1 MVCELVTDER
11 GVIEG
16 AGAEAA
22 ELLAIERNFLL
33 GKPLA
38 AFVAD
43 TDRRRFRTLL
53 LDLAEPGRTI
63 EASLDFT
70 PRHREALAARVF
82 GTREDGRIVWRL
94 EAADDEPADEP
105 PWPGATAGPAPTDRW
120 ATRLLTRLPH
130 GVVVVDPKLTV
141 VFANPA
147 ARRLFGGSGVRV
159 GGALPDP
166 WPRFPLREHA
176 QTLFGSQP
184 RVGRRVLDVGDRA
197 LAVEAMTSAD
207 KRTALLMIED
217 ITRQERARRAERE
230 FVENASHE
238 LRTPVSAI
246 LSVIEA
252 LESGAKD
259 EPELRDQF
267 LGHLRSQADR
277 LARLT
282 SSLLLLARV
291 QRGAD
296 RPHLD
301 LIPARDF
308 LEEVAADVVPLE
320 GVRVRV
326 EAPATAAVLADR
338 DLLRH
343 AVDNVVANAA
353 KYTREGTIRLVARD
367 LGELTEL
374 EVGDTGPGM
383 EAAEA
388 EQAFDRFYRP
398 SRSRGVGLGL
408 AIAREAVYAL
418 DGSIRIDSEPGAGT
432 RVRIHLPSARLLQ

>member
-1 MVCELVTDER
+1 VVCELVTDER
-11 GVIEG
+11 GVIAG

-22 ELLAIERNFLL
+22 ALLAVERIFLV

-38 AFVAD
+38 AFVAG

-53 LDLAEPGRTI
+53 LDLDEPGRTI
-63 EASLDFT
+63 ETSLEFT
-70 PRHREALAARVF
+70 PRRRDALAAHVV

-94 EAADDEPADEP
+94 EAAEREPADEP
-105 PWPGATAGPAPTDRW
+105 VPAATAPAPTDRW

-130 GVVVVDPKLTV
+130 GVVVVDSELTI

-147 ARRLFGGSGVRV
+147 ARRLFAGSAVRV
-159 GGALPDP
+159 GDPLPDP
-166 WPRFPLREHA
+166 WPTFSLRAHA
-176 QTLFGSQP
+176 QTLFGPRP

-207 KRTALLMIED
+207 TQTALLMVED
-217 ITRQERARRAERE
+217 ITRQERTRRAERE

-277 LARLT
+277 LARLA

-296 RPHLD
+296 HPHLD

-308 LEEVAADVVPLE
+308 LEEVAADVVRLE

-326 EAPATAAVLADR
+326 EAPPTAAVLADR

-353 KYTREGTIRLVARD
+353 KYTHEGTIRLIARD

-374 EVGDTGPGM
+374 EIGDTGPGM

-388 EQAFDRFYRP
+388 AQAFERFYRP
-398 SRSRGVGLGL
+398 SRSQGVGLGL
-408 AIAREAVYAL
+408 AIAREAVHAL
-418 DGSIRIDSEPGAGT
+418 DGSIQIDSEPGAGT